1 MKRFRMKH
9 ALSLEE
15 RLAEE
20 AKRIRERANNLSAGA
35 ERDALL
41 LKARQ
46 METTSHLT
54 DWITSPGLESPN

>member
-1 MKRFRMKH
+1 MRRIRIKH

-20 AKRIRERANNLSAGA
+20 ARRIRERANNLPGGA

-46 METTSHLT
+46 METASHLT
-54 DWITSPGLESPN
+54 DWITSPGLESPS